1 LKVALE
7 LPIEKL
13 IDVDD
18 PPIMPPNPPIFID
31 LPLLTLTDDG
41 EKALIDV
48 IGGSPL
54 HPFPVQVALK
64 TSIPEIER

>member
-13 IDVDD
+13 IDEDD
-18 PPIMPPNPPIFID
+18 PPILIIPPNPPIF
-31 LPLLTLTDDG
+31 TGAG
-41 EKALIDV
+41 EKAFIDV
-48 IGGSPL
+48 IEGSPL